1 MTASPNPATQ
11 QASSQAPAPE
21 NRISHFM
28 AGIVDLRFGRYLSM
42 QLLPIFYVLLLFGAA
57 VVITAL
63 VAGAF
68 WFSPWWGLTALLIAP
83 LAWLVVAAVVR
94 AALEFLVMAYR
105 IMLTVQNMNEVAG
118 HVASLSGHIDLLQ
131 TRLEGITGN
140 VQDIHAGF
148 GEIRTEISHV
158 RNQVDTVTETVD
170 MASPL
175 LRPLGMAQRLMGGKP
190 RKG

>member
-1 MTASPNPATQ
+1 MTPAHKANTNSSSPTSPA
-11 QASSQAPAPE
+11 QANS
-21 NRISHFM
+21 ISHFLS
-28 AGIVDLRFGRYLSM
+28 GIADLRFGRYLSM

-57 VVITAL
+57 VVIAAL

-68 WFSPWWGLTALLIAP
+68 WFSLWWGLAGLVLAP
-83 LAWLVVAAVVR
+83 LAWLVAAAVIR

-148 GEIRTEISHV
+148 GAIREEISHV
-158 RNQVDTVTETVD
+158 RGQVDTVTETVD
-170 MASPL
+170 MARPV
-175 LRPLGMAQRLMGGKP
+175 LRPLGLAQKLMGGKL

>member
-1 MTASPNPATQ
+1 MIPSPQATATTLSRPG
-11 QASSQAPAPE
+11 
-21 NRISHFM
+21 RFGDFM
-28 AGIVDLRFGRYLSM
+28 GGIMDVRFGRYLTM
-42 QLLPIFYVLLLFGAA
+42 QLLPIFYVLLLFGAT
-57 VVITAL
+57 VVIAAL
-63 VAGAF
+63 TGLVF
-68 WFSPWWGLTALLIAP
+68 WLSPAWGMLALLIAP
-83 LAWLVVAAVVR
+83 IAWLVVAAVVR

-148 GEIRTEISHV
+148 GEIRHEIQHV
-158 RNQVDTVTETVD
+158 RHQVDNVTATVD

-175 LRPLGMAQRLMGGKP
+175 LRPLGMAQRLLGGKP
-190 RKG
+190 RKS

>member
-1 MTASPNPATQ
+1 MI
-11 QASSQAPAPE
+11 SSQSSPAPAPE

-28 AGIVDLRFGRYLSM
+28 GGIADLRFGRYLSM

-57 VVITAL
+57 VVIAALTAL
-63 VAGAF
+63 AF
-68 WFSPWWGLTALLIAP
+68 WFSPWWGLVALLIAP
-83 LAWLVVAAVVR
+83 LAWLVTAAVIR

-148 GEIRTEISHV
+148 GEIRHEIQHV
-158 RNQVDTVTETVD
+158 RHQVDSVTATVD
-170 MASPL
+170 MASPI
-175 LRPLGMAQRLMGGKP
+175 LRPLGMAQRLMGGKA

>member
-1 MTASPNPATQ
+1 MTASPSPTTQ
-11 QASSQAPAPE
+11 QSPSQAPAPE
-21 NRISHFM
+21 SRISHFM
-28 AGIVDLRFGRYLSM
+28 GGIVDLRFGRYLSM

-57 VVITAL
+57 VVIAAV

-68 WFSPWWGLTALLIAP
+68 WFSPWWGLSTLLIAP

-131 TRLEGITGN
+131 TRLEGITDN

-148 GEIRTEISHV
+148 GEIRHEIQHV
-158 RNQVDTVTETVD
+158 RHQVDSVTATVD
-170 MASPL
+170 MASPI
-175 LRPLGMAQRLMGGKP
+175 LRPLGLAQKLMGGKP

>member
-1 MTASPNPATQ
+1 MT
-11 QASSQAPAPE
+11 SSSTPAPTTS
-21 NRISHFM
+21 RTTPGRFGDFM
-28 AGIVDLRFGRYLSM
+28 GGIMDLRFGRYLSM

-63 VAGAF
+63 TGLVF
-68 WFSPWWGLTALLIAP
+68 WLSPAWGMLALVIAP
-83 LAWLVVAAVVR
+83 IAWLVVAAVVR

-148 GEIRTEISHV
+148 GEIREEIHHV
-158 RNQVDTVTETVD
+158 RHQVDSVTATVD

-175 LRPLGMAQRLMGGKP
+175 LRPLGMAQRLMGP
-190 RKG
+190 RKPKKA